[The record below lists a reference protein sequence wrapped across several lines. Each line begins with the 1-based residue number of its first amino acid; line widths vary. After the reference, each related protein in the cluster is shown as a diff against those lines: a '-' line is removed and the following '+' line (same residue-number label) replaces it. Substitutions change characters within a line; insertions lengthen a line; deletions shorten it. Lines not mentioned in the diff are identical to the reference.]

1 MQLGDRRKAWKKKKK
16 ATLLDAIRGARFTVE
31 AELAGQND
39 V

>member
-1 MQLGDRRKAWKKKKK
+1 MGVEGKK